1 MEKIAIIGMG
11 SSGMAVLAAYEKEVD
26 PARVSIDCYDTQE
39 SFGRG
44 YPYREDAEDL
54 ILNLKTRKISY
65 DYQNNDDLANW
76 LQEKNRKEPVYT
88 SRAMF
93 GEYTR
98 DRLLRTMAN
107 TKANKITEKI
117 LRMDKAGDQWEL
129 ESEKKQIR
137 RYDRVHL
144 CNGEI
149 PQRHLSPEAPVKN
162 CIQEVYPVSEKL
174 APLRQGD
181 SACVIGAGLT
191 AVDVTTHLITEK
203 KPGRIAM
210 FSRSNR
216 IPTVRVAPVA
226 LEIKVLTMDKL
237 AEILSENFDRI
248 SFEQFDTLFT
258 QELQAQ
264 DLCFE
269 DFVAKHMQGGIRDL
283 RVNIREPEELARVQ
297 ALLPIM
303 NLVFNKVW
311 DSMGESDR
319 VKFRE
324 KYHPFMCL
332 NRSPLP
338 LESAEI
344 LMDAEERGILS
355 MPEGICGVELREDG
369 KFILRRVDGSIDEEA
384 GAFDYVINATGL
396 DGSLSAVGE
405 KNPLLAQLLDK
416 RYVMREP
423 YGGLA
428 VVPETMAAISPRWG
442 TLANLHVHGVL
453 ASGVQYRNNSLLIM
467 QMTAHRLIKELY

>member
-26 PARVSIDCYDTQE
+26 PSKVSIDCYDSEE

-44 YPYREDAEDL
+44 YPYREESEDV

-76 LQEKNRKEPVYT
+76 HQENDRPEPVYT
-88 SRAMF
+88 SRSAF

-98 DRLLRTMAN
+98 DRLEKTIAN
-107 TKANKITEKI
+107 TKANKITERI
-117 LRMDKAGDQWEL
+117 VRMDKVGEQWEL
-129 ESEKKQIR
+129 ETEKGSVR

-149 PQRHLSPEAPVKN
+149 PQRHISSAEKSDHY
-162 CIQEVYPVSEKL
+162 IQEIYPICEKL
-174 APLRQGD
+174 ANIKPTD
-181 SACVIGAGLT
+181 HVCVIGAGLT
-191 AVDVTTHLITEK
+191 GVDVTTHLITEK
-203 KPGRIAM
+203 KIEKVAM
-210 FSRSNR
+210 FSRSNV
-216 IPTVRVAPVA
+216 IPTVRVDPTT
-226 LEIKVLTMDKL
+226 LEVKVLTMDKL
-237 AEILSENFDRI
+237 QQILSENFGRI
-248 SFEQFDTLFT
+248 SFEQFDELFT
-258 QELQAQ
+258 QELKAH
-264 DLCFE
+264 DVDFE
-269 DFVAKHMQGGIRDL
+269 RFVKKHMRSGIDEL
-283 RVNIREPEELARVQ
+283 RMNIREPEELARVQ

-311 DSMGESDR
+311 DSMGNADR
-319 VKFRE
+319 VKFRA

-344 LMDAEERGILS
+344 LIDAEERGVLS
-355 MPEGICGVELREDG
+355 MPEKICGVELREDG
-369 KFILRRVDGSIDEEA
+369 KFVLRREDGSLDESIV
-384 GAFDYVINATGL
+384 FDYAINATGL
-396 DGSLSAVGE
+396 DTSLAKVCE
-405 KNPLLAQLLDK
+405 KNELLSSLLDK
-416 RYVMREP
+416 RYVMVDE

-428 VVPETMAAISPRWG
+428 VVPENMAAISPRYG
-442 TLANLHVHGVL
+442 TLNNLHVHGVL